1 MFWQISGV
9 ALIGLVAGR
18 AGLGLVDTLQRSRH
32 ERRLRRLELEQL
44 ETRLQTLRDARR
56 RKAAAPEPWSGFRK
70 FVVKRRVPECGD
82 ICSFYLTPHDGRA
95 LPDFKPG
102 QYLTFQLK
110 IPGQPKPVTR
120 CYSLSDGIN
129 PDYYRVSIKRVPAP
143 KEPAGVPPGLGSNF
157 FHDHVKEGD
166 ILDVKAPSGHFCVEP
181 AHDRPM
187 VLIGGGI
194 GVTPMLSIANT
205 LLKRPTT
212 REIWFL
218 YGLRNGKEHIMAE
231 HLRTL
236 ARENPNVRLH
246 VCYSQPDPTDRE
258 GEDYQHKGR
267 VNTEFLKKVLPSNNY
282 DYFICGPGPM
292 MEDVVNGLR
301 EWGVPDTSVFFEAFG
316 PASVKRAA
324 KTTAPFVAAAAKDE
338 PSFDVVFSK
347 SGRTIKWD
355 GAAESLLE
363 FAEAQGITMDSGCRA
378 GNCGSCMVALK
389 SGSVEYLAG
398 HGASADPGTCLA
410 CVCKPKGAVVVDA

>member
-9 ALIGLVAGR
+9 ALIGLAAGQ
-18 AGLGLVDTLQRSRH
+18 AGLSLVNALRRNRH
-32 ERRLRRLELEQL
+32 EKQLRQLELEQL
-44 ETRLQTLRDARR
+44 RTRLQTLRDARQ
-56 RKAAAPEPWSGFRK
+56 RKASAPEPWSGFRK

-82 ICSFYLTPHDGRA
+82 ICSFYLAPHDARP

-110 IPGQPKPVTR
+110 IPGAPKPVTR

-129 PDYYRVSIKRVPAP
+129 PEYYRVSIKRVPAP
-143 KEPAGVPPGLGSNF
+143 RDPPGLPPGVGSNF
-157 FHDHVKEGD
+157 FHDHVREGD

-181 AHDRPM
+181 DHERPM

-205 LLKRPTT
+205 LLSRPTS

-218 YGLRNGKEHIMAE
+218 YGLRNGREHVMAE

-236 ARENPNVRLH
+236 ARDNPNLRLH
-246 VCYSQPDPTDRE
+246 VCYSQPDETDRH
-258 GEDYQHKGR
+258 GEDYHHRGR
-267 VNTEFLKKVLPSNNY
+267 VNTDFLKKILPSNNY
-282 DYFICGPGPM
+282 DFFICGPGPM
-292 MEDVVNGLR
+292 MEDVTAGLR
-301 EWGVPDTSVFFEAFG
+301 EWGVPDSSVFFEAFG

-324 KTTAPFVAAAAKDE
+324 KPVETTPAQTLAASAIE
-338 PSFDVVFSK
+338 IVFSK
-347 SGRTIKWD
+347 SGRTVHWD
-355 GAAESLLE
+355 AGAESLLE
-363 FAEAQGITMDSGCRA
+363 FAEAQGIVMDSGCRA

-389 SGSVEYLAG
+389 SGAVEYLAG
-398 HGASADPGTCLA
+398 HGADADPGTCLA
-410 CVCKPKGAVVVDA
+410 CVCKPRENIVVDA

>member
-9 ALIGLVAGR
+9 ALVGLVAGR
-18 AGLGLVDTLQRSRH
+18 AAYGLVDAVRRGRH
-32 ERRLRRLELEQL
+32 EQRLRRLEVDQL
-44 ETRLQTLRDARR
+44 ETRLQTLRDARQ
-56 RKAAAPEPWSGFRK
+56 RKAASPEPWSGYRK
-70 FVVKRRVPECGD
+70 FVVKRRVPECAD
-82 ICSFYLTPHDGRA
+82 ICSFYLAPHDGRP

-102 QYLTFQLK
+102 QYLTFQLR
-110 IPGQPKPVTR
+110 IPGAPKPVTR

-143 KEPAGVPPGLGSNF
+143 RDQPGVPPGVGSNF
-157 FHDHVKEGD
+157 FHDHVQEGD
-166 ILDVKAPSGHFCVEP
+166 IVDVKAPSGHFCIEP
-181 AHDRPM
+181 GHDRPV

-205 LLKRPTT
+205 VLSRPTS

-236 ARENPNVRLH
+236 AQNNPNVRLH
-246 VCYSQPDPTDRE
+246 VCYSQPDANDRS
-258 GEDYQHKGR
+258 GEDYHHQGR
-267 VNTEFLKKVLPSNNY
+267 VNTEFLKKILPSNNY
-282 DYFICGPGPM
+282 DFFICGPGPM

-301 EWGVPDTSVFFEAFG
+301 EWGVPDSSVFFEAFG
-316 PASVKRAA
+316 PASVKRT
-324 KTTAPFVAAAAKDE
+324 KTVAPFMVETKAG
-338 PSFDVVFSK
+338 PSFDIIFAK
-347 SGRTIKWD
+347 SGRTVQWSA
-355 GAAESLLE
+355 AAESLLE
-363 FAEAQGITMDSGCRA
+363 FAEEQGVVMDSGCRA

-389 SGSVEYLAG
+389 EGEVEYEAG

-410 CVCKPKGAVVVDA
+410 CVCKPKGRIVVDA

>member
-18 AGLGLVDTLQRSRH
+18 AGFALADALQRNRYEKSRR
-32 ERRLRRLELEQL
+32 ELELEQL
-44 ETRLQTLRDARR
+44 QIRLEMLRDVRK

-82 ICSFYLTPHDGRA
+82 ICSFYLAPHDGRP

-110 IPGQPKPVTR
+110 VPGAPKPVTR

-143 KEPAGVPPGLGSNF
+143 RDRPEIAPGVGSNF
-157 FHDHVKEGD
+157 FHDHIKEGD
-166 ILDVKAPSGHFCVEP
+166 LIDVKAPSGHFCIEP
-181 AHDRPM
+181 NHERPM

-205 LLKRPTT
+205 VLRRPTA

-218 YGLRNGKEHIMAE
+218 YGLRNGKELIMAE

-236 ARENPNVRLH
+236 ARDNPNFRLH
-246 VCYSQPDPTDRE
+246 ICCSQPDPTDRP
-258 GEDYQHKGR
+258 GDHYDHQGR
-267 VNTEFLKKVLPSNNY
+267 VNTEFLKKILPSNNY
-282 DYFICGPGPM
+282 DFFICGPGPM
-292 MEDVVNGLR
+292 MEDVTAGLR

-324 KTTAPFVAAAAKDE
+324 KPVENLATDAKTAGPAIE
-338 PSFDVVFSK
+338 VVFSK
-347 SGRTIKWD
+347 SGRSVNWN
-355 GAAESLLE
+355 AQSESLLE
-363 FAEAQGITMDSGCRA
+363 FAESQGIVMDSGCRA

-389 SGSVEYLAG
+389 SGTVEYLAG

-410 CVCKPKGAVVVDA
+410 CVCKPREKIVVDA